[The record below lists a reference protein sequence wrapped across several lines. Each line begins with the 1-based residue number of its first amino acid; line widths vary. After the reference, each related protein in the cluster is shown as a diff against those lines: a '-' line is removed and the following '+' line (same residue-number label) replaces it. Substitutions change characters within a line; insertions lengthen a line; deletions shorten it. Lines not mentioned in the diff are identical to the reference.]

1 MAWEEITG
9 LNESELN
16 FIHSGYHLGEE
27 QGGLGTGGED
37 GGEVYYQPE
46 PTLLTI
52 ASGEQG
58 VVEEQVKILRQFRT
72 TFVDYKVV
80 TTLNFPATSFPMDSS
95 TGTRSLSDSGTSSS
109 LDPRL
114 NGTPVYGLQSGG
126 YL

>member
-1 MAWEEITG
+1 M
-9 LNESELN
+9 N

-58 VVEEQVKILRQFRT
+58 VVEEQVKSLRQFRR
-72 TFVDYKVV
+72 V
-80 TTLNFPATSFPMDSS
+80 LPNFCK
-95 TGTRSLSDSGTSSS
+95 
-109 LDPRL
+109 
-114 NGTPVYGLQSGG
+114 LQDCHNF
-126 YL
+126 